1 MGDFKRCTANSPFCL
16 GMTDFCFCDSDD
28 FIAETN
34 ILAKRK
40 QLSLGKPAKKAAL
53 LPSKRFEKTI
63 SEEEVQKT
71 SKVASLQMLQEALD
85 GHFVPSQFAVHLLK
99 SPFPIAIPD
108 AQFKFERL
116 LTSSC

>member
-1 MGDFKRCTANSPFCL
+1 MGDFKRCAANSPFCL

-71 SKVASLQMLQEALD
+71 SKGCIPANATRSTRWALRT
-85 GHFVPSQFAVHLLK
+85 FAVCSAPLEITL
-99 SPFPIAIPD
+99 PD
-108 AQFKFERL
+108 RDPGCTIQI
-116 LTSSC
+116 